1 MPRPLSPSRLLLRT
15 LEESAT
21 PLFALDSQRR
31 IVFASRTL
39 GEWVGLPAD
48 QLIGLRCDYHAGGE
62 GPLTSIAAALCP
74 PPEAFSGERV
84 AGSVG
89 RPELGE
95 RPAEQRAARF
105 LRLGAASGGEA
116 LLLVVVQ
123 LEPLPPA
130 AEGALTPE
138 RLHSLLAELRGK
150 LGRQYHISQLIGSS
164 DAARRV
170 REQVLLA
177 ARSPARVLVVGPPGS
192 GREHVARTIH
202 YARHAAGAGPLVP
215 IACPLLD
222 AEQMQQVLAGV
233 LSNAAARPAEQPPAT
248 LLLDVDRLRPAS
260 QQALAGFLDLPGL
273 ALQTL
278 ATARAPLS
286 RLAARGKFR
295 PDLAYGLST
304 LTIRLPS
311 LAQRRGDIPL
321 LAQHFLEEANAA
333 GGLQHSGFQPA
344 ALELVVSLPWRGNTD
359 ELAAAVREA
368 CQRAS
373 GPRLSADDFPDWVHL
388 ASGAALRTPRDEQPI
403 RLDEFLE
410 GIERELL
417 ERALRKSR
425 GNKSKAAELLGLSR
439 PRLLRRLVQLGLMP
453 APAVEEPVV
462 FEPLPEDSG

>member
-1 MPRPLSPSRLLLRT
+1 M

-21 PLFALDSQRR
+21 PLFALDGQRR

-39 GEWVGLPAD
+39 GEWVGMAAE
-48 QLIGLRCDYHAGGE
+48 QLVGLRCDYHTGGE

-74 PPEAFSGERV
+74 PPEALNGELASGV
-84 AGSVG
+84 VG
-89 RPELGE
+89 RPALGE
-95 RPAEQRAARF
+95 RPAEQRPARF
-105 LRLGAASGGEA
+105 LRLGAASAAGEA
-116 LLLVVVQ
+116 LLIVVVQ
-123 LEPLPPA
+123 LEQLPTA
-130 AEGALTPE
+130 LDGALAPE
-138 RLHSLLAELRGK
+138 RLHGLLAELRGQ
-150 LGRQYHISQLIGSS
+150 LGRQYHISQLIGTS

-177 ARSPARVLVVGPPGS
+177 TKSPAQVLVVGPPGS

-202 YARHAAGAGPLVP
+202 YGRHAAGAGPLVP
-215 IACPLLD
+215 IHCPLLD
-222 AEQMQQVLAGV
+222 SEQMQQALAGV
-233 LSNAAARPAEQPPAT
+233 LSRTAAKPAVEPPAT

-260 QQALAGFLDLPGL
+260 QQALAGFLELPGL
-273 ALQTL
+273 ELQTL

-295 PDLAYGLST
+295 SDLAYGLST

-321 LAQHFLEEANAA
+321 LAQHFLEETNAT
-333 GGLQHSGFQPA
+333 GGTQHSGFQPA
-344 ALELVVSLPWRGNTD
+344 ALELLVSLPWRGNID

-388 ASGAALRTPRDEQPI
+388 ASGAALRPPRDEQPI

-410 GIERELL
+410 GVERDLL
-417 ERALRKSR
+417 ERALRKAR
-425 GNKSKAAELLGLSR
+425 GNKSKAAELLALSR
-439 PRLLRRLVQLGLMP
+439 PRLLRRLVQLGLMAP
-453 APAVEEPVV
+453 PAVEEPVV
-462 FEPLPEDSG
+462 FEPLPEES